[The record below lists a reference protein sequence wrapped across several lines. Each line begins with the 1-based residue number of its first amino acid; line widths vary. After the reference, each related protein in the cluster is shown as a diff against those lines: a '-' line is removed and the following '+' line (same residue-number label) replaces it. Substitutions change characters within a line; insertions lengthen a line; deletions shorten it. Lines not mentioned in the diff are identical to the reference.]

1 MSRFTEGR
9 GATFRGTRSLGPSG
23 ARGTGGRDAPA
34 AGNMGLPSLST
45 SGNDTKKSLSPAA
58 RGRVLLILRAPRCCA
73 PPHAAAMPGELL
85 RQAAPPTLSTAQ
97 CAAAPVCRAERASSA
112 PDNGGLRAPTVT
124 GHASRKFANI
134 DCSPL
139 RVPVRVALDAA
150 AMRRVALFENDAPKE
165 ETITRSAK
173 GAKKIL
179 PSFQNEKKSHTQLAG
194 CTPLALEHSKGRTAT
209 AGRGGEGAS

>member
-150 AMRRVALFENDAPKE
+150 AIVESPCLRMMLRKSRPSLITLR
-165 ETITRSAK
+165 ETILINS
-173 GAKKIL
+173 
-179 PSFQNEKKSHTQLAG
+179 PQLAG

-209 AGRGGEGAS
+209 AGRGGEDAS